1 MLDEFIEAFAEW
13 MVDTVAA
20 VYDGLKWLITLPLR
34 MIKQSRRYI
43 LIRKLEKVLEIRLR
57 DWQIKYIFGECDD
70 MPGGR
75 GCGKTLAHC
84 IRLCLSKGDPIIVK
98 NNRIQIAYLD
108 EQHGWQYCEHYTSM
122 LREVYFKLMF
132 SRIKL
137 RDIVFIRSNTK
148 VEGKQDG
155 KGKRKRKIADGRR

>member
-1 MLDEFIEAFAEW
+1 MLDEFIEAFTEW

-20 VYDGLKWLITLPLR
+20 VYDGLKWLITLPFR

-43 LIRKLEKVLEIRLR
+43 LIRKLEKALGIRLR

-84 IRLCLSKGDPIIVK
+84 IHLCLSKGDPIIVK
-98 NNRIQIAYLD
+98 NKRIQIAYLD

-122 LREVYFKLMF
+122 LREVYYKLMF

-137 RDIVFIRSNTK
+137 RDIVFIRSNTM

-155 KGKRKRKIADGRR
+155 KGKRKRKNADWRR